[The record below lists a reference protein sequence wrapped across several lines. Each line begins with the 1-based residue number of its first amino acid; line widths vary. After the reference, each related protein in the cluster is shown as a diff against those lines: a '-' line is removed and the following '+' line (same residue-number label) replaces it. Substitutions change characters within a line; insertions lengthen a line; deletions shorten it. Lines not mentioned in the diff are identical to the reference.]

1 MVLLSKEIFQDTRNI
16 VLGHKEK
23 GQFLDEFS
31 AWMKDEFDIEVLNIE
46 FGPLTGPNEQR
57 YRLYIIVK
65 SAEDRNKM
73 IDETFNYNSEYQ
85 QQISAK
91 FNDLNQMHCYTDE
104 STLQDLFV
112 AFGDFA
118 HDAKTLANWAAI
130 DKARKI
136 IKEKYEFVWRVHAQ
150 FERSVVF
157 YYSTQQIMENEMN
170 GINDQITTEYFQ
182 ILQEYDECRCFQPDS
197 FVIKFD
203 SKENLDKHFEG
214 NLFYYDR

>member
-1 MVLLSKEIFQDTRNI
+1 MVLLSKETYQDTRNI

-31 AWMKDEFDIEVLNIE
+31 DWLKDEFDIDALNFE
-46 FGPLTGPNEQR
+46 FGPLPGPNEQR

-73 IDETFNYNSEYQ
+73 IVETYNFNPAYQ
-85 QQISAK
+85 QQIKTK
-91 FNDLNQMHCYTDE
+91 FQELNQRYRYTDE
-104 STLQDLFV
+104 SKLIDLFV
-112 AFGDFA
+112 AFGDFS

-136 IKEKYEFVWRVHAQ
+136 IKVKYEFVWRVHAQ

-157 YYSTQQIMENEMN
+157 CYFTQQILENEIN
-170 GINDQITTEYFQ
+170 GINDQITYEYFQ
-182 ILQEYDECRCFQPDS
+182 ILQEYDECNCFQPDT